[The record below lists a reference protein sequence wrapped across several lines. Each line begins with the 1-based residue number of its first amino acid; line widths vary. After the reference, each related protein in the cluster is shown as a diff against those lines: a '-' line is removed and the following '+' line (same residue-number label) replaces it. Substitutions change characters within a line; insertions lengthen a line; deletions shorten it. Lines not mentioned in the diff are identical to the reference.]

1 MAQKNLNIMS
11 EIRFTLKEPKGVKET
26 LIYLIYNFNY
36 NRLKYS
42 TGEFINP
49 INWDSS
55 NQRAKLEK
63 KLNKP
68 LKENLKSVNLQLNR
82 YEESIGSIL
91 TDFKKQNQQP
101 TIDTIRME
109 LDKEFKNI
117 ITHRNAPDLL
127 SFIETYNKEVKIVMK
142 NKKPH

>member
-1 MAQKNLNIMS
+1 MVCNLLFYDFYAKSILY
-11 EIRFTLKEPKGVKET
+11 I
-26 LIYLIYNFNY
+26 IYNFNY

-109 LDKEFKNI
+109 
-117 ITHRNAPDLL
+117 
-127 SFIETYNKEVKIVMK
+127 KIQKVTGTFYRK
-142 NKKPH
+142 F